1 MSKKKKAAKKPTP
14 LMQQYFKMKSK
25 YPDALLLYRVGDF
38 YETFGD
44 DAEKAANILGI
55 TLTSRNNGGSN
66 IALAGFP
73 HHSLD
78 LYLPRLVKA
87 GLRVAICEQLEK
99 PNKNTKLVKRGV
111 TEMITPGL
119 ALNDQLLDHKSNNF
133 LASVHFEGDSMGVAF
148 LDLSTGEFLVSEGSS
163 AQVEKLLQS
172 LQARE
177 IIYAST
183 RKEEMHVLTGTD
195 FHIYPLEE
203 WIFTLDFARPKLLDQ
218 FQVQNLKGFGI
229 EELKSAQIA
238 AGAILQY
245 LMRTENTQSAH
256 INSIRRLQSEE
267 YVWLDKFT
275 IRNLELIQ
283 SPHAT
288 GIPLYEI
295 LDDTISPMGARQMKK
310 WVVLPIN
317 DLDDI
322 KGRHDI
328 VEHYLSEESARADLR
343 EELESIGDLERLIS
357 KVPSKKINPRET
369 AQLKV
374 ALDRVPDIR
383 EKLESAKVAGLK
395 PMIHALNDCPTVR
408 AKIGTALM
416 ESPPPQIG
424 KEKVIADEFHPEL
437 DEYRSI
443 IKDSKKMLLDLQVK
457 EAEETGIQNLKVGF
471 NNVFGYYLEVT
482 NKYKNKG
489 MVPDHWI
496 RKQTLTNSERYIS
509 EELKILEE
517 KILTAE
523 EKSLEL
529 EAALYDELVSYLEAY
544 IEPIQLNART
554 LGKLDCLL
562 AFSQIAEMN
571 DYVRPVMDDEFII
584 DLKQARHPV
593 IEKSLP
599 TGEPFIPNDIYLDD
613 KEQQIMMIT
622 GPNMSGKS
630 AILRQT
636 ALIVLMAQMGC
647 FVPATSARIGRIDK
661 VFSRV
666 GASDNIS
673 SGESTF
679 MVEMNETSSIL
690 NNVSPRSLIL
700 LDEIGRGTS
709 TYDGISI
716 AWAIAEFL
724 HESTGGAPKTLFA
737 THYHELNQLADK
749 YERVKNYNVATKES
763 RNQIVFLRKL
773 QAGGSHHSFGIQ
785 VARMAGMPDLVID
798 RARQILSRLESKNI
812 QQKEET
818 QQKLAQMEPSTG
830 VQLSM
835 FGGVDPQWEAFRDE
849 LKNLDLSTMTPIECM
864 MKLKSIQ
871 ENLDENNKAPSKN
884 R

>member
-1 MSKKKKAAKKPTP
+1 MSKKKKAAKKTTP
-14 LMQQYFKMKSK
+14 LMKQYFQMKGK

-44 DAEKAANILGI
+44 DAVKAANILGI

-99 PNKNTKLVKRGV
+99 ATKNTKLVKRGV

-119 ALNDQLLDHKSNNF
+119 AMNDQLLDHKTNHF
-133 LASVHFEGDSMGVAF
+133 LASVHFENDGMGVAF
-148 LDLSTGEFLVSEGSS
+148 LDLSTGEFLVSEGSA
-163 AQVEKLLQS
+163 AQIDKLLQS

-177 IIYAST
+177 IIYSSS
-183 RKEEMHVLTGTD
+183 KKDEMQALTGSD
-195 FHIYPLEE
+195 FHTYPLEE
-203 WIFTLDFARPKLLDQ
+203 WIFTLDFTRPKLLDQ
-218 FQVQNLKGFGI
+218 FKVQNLKGFGI
-229 EELKSAQIA
+229 EELDRAQIA

-245 LMRTENTQSAH
+245 LLRTENTQSAH

-275 IRNLELIQ
+275 IRNLELLH

-288 GIPLYEI
+288 GIPLIDI
-295 LDDTISPMGARQMKK
+295 LDSTISPMGARQLKK

-317 DLDDI
+317 DLDNI
-322 KGRHDI
+322 RSRHDI
-328 VEHYLSEESARADLR
+328 VAHYFDHKEERTNLR
-343 EELESIGDLERLIS
+343 EELECIGDLERLIS

-374 ALDRVPDIR
+374 ALDRVPAIR
-383 EKLESAKVAGLK
+383 EKLELAKVAGLK
-395 PMIHALNDCPTVR
+395 PLIHGLNDCPTVR
-408 AKIGTALM
+408 GKIGSALM
-416 ESPPPQIG
+416 ESPPTQLG
-424 KEKVIADEFHPEL
+424 KEKVIADGFHPEL

-443 IKDSKKMLLDLQVK
+443 IKDSKQMLLNLQVK
-457 EAEETGIQNLKVGF
+457 EVEATGIQNLKVGF

-509 EELKILEE
+509 EELKILED
-517 KILTAE
+517 KILHAE
-523 EKSLEL
+523 EKGLDLE
-529 EAALYDELVSYLEAY
+529 EALYDELVTYLEEY
-544 IEPIQLNART
+544 IEPIQLNARI
-554 LGKLDCLL
+554 LGELDCLL
-562 AFSQIAEMN
+562 SFSQTAEMN
-571 DYVRPVMDDEFII
+571 DYVRPEMDDSFVI

-593 IEKSLP
+593 IEQSLP
-599 TGEPFIPNDIYLDD
+599 TGEPYIPNDIYLDEE
-613 KEQQIMMIT
+613 KQQIMMIT

-636 ALIVLMAQMGC
+636 ALIVLMAQMGG
-647 FVPATSARIGRIDK
+647 FVPASSARIGRIDK

-724 HESTGGAPKTLFA
+724 HESAEGAPKTLFA

-749 YERVKNYNVATKES
+749 YPRVKNYNVATKES
-763 RNQIVFLRKL
+763 KKHIVFLRKL

-785 VARMAGMPDLVID
+785 VARMAGMPDQVIQ
-798 RARQILSRLESKNI
+798 RARQILIRLESKNI

-818 QQKLAQMEPSTG
+818 EQKLASIERTSG

-835 FGGVDPQWEAFRDE
+835 FGNSDPQWEIIREE
-849 LKNLDLSTMTPIECM
+849 LNEADITTMTPIECM
-864 MKLKSIQ
+864 MKLKSLQ
-871 ENLDENNKAPSKN
+871 EKLEK
-884 R
+884 

>member
-1 MSKKKKAAKKPTP
+1 MK
-14 LMQQYFKMKSK
+14 QYFQMKSK

-38 YETFGD
+38 YETFAD
-44 DAEKAANILGI
+44 DAVKAANILGI
-55 TLTSRNNGGSN
+55 TLTSRNNGGSD

-99 PNKNTKLVKRGV
+99 PSKTKKIVKRGV
-111 TEMITPGL
+111 TEMVTPGL
-119 ALNDQLLDHKSNNF
+119 AFNEQLLDHKSNNF
-133 LASVHFEGDSMGVAF
+133 LASIHFADEVMGVAF

-163 AQVEKLLQS
+163 AEIDKLLQS
-172 LQARE
+172 LQPRE
-177 IIYAST
+177 IIFAST
-183 RKEEMHVLTGTD
+183 SKEKVQQFIGKD
-195 FHIYPLEE
+195 FHTYPLEE

-218 FQVQNLKGFGI
+218 FQVQNLRGFGI
-229 EELKSAQIA
+229 EDFHSAQIA

-245 LMRTENTQSAH
+245 LLRTENNQSAH
-256 INSIRRLQSEE
+256 INTIRRLQNEK

-275 IRNLELIQ
+275 IRNLELIH
-283 SPHAT
+283 SPHQT
-288 GIPLYEI
+288 GIPLYQV
-295 LDDTISPMGARQMKK
+295 LDATISPMGARLLKK

-317 DLDDI
+317 DLEEI
-322 KGRHDI
+322 QKRHEI
-328 VEHYLSEESARADLR
+328 VNHYVEKKVER
-343 EELESIGDLERLIS
+343 EELQKELEKIGDLERLIS
-357 KVPSKKINPRET
+357 KVPSRKINPRET
-369 AQLKV
+369 AQLKI
-374 ALDRVPDIR
+374 ALDRIPPIR
-383 EKLESAKVAGLK
+383 QALEKANIKGLK
-395 PMIHALNDCPTVR
+395 SLIHTLNDCPTVR
-408 AKIGTALM
+408 NKIKDALV
-416 ESPPPQIG
+416 EYPPSQLG
-424 KEKVIADEFHPEL
+424 KENVIANGFHPEL

-443 IKDSKKMLLDLQVK
+443 IKDSKQMLLDLQVREV
-457 EAEETGIQNLKVGF
+457 EATGIQNLKVGF

-482 NKYKNKG
+482 NKYKDKG
-489 MVPDHWI
+489 LVPDHWI

-509 EELKILEE
+509 EELKVLEE

-523 EKSLEL
+523 EKSLTL
-529 EAALYDELVSYLEAY
+529 EEDLFDKLVSYLEDY
-544 IEPIQLNART
+544 IQPVQLNAQT

-562 AFSQIAEMN
+562 SFAEISVLN
-571 DYVRPVMDDEFII
+571 DYVHPEMDESFVI

-593 IEKSLP
+593 IEQSLP

-647 FVPATSARIGRIDK
+647 FVPAQSARIGRIDK

-716 AWAIAEFL
+716 AWSIAEFL
-724 HESTGGAPKTLFA
+724 HTSAKGAPKTLFA
-737 THYHELNQLADK
+737 THYHELNQLAQK
-749 YERVKNYNVATKES
+749 YSRVKNYNVATKENQS
-763 RNQIVFLRKL
+763 QIVFLRKL

-785 VARMAGMPDLVID
+785 VAQMAGMPDTVIQ
-798 RARQILSRLESKNI
+798 RAKQVLSQLETKNI
-812 QQKEET
+812 QQKKET
-818 QQKLAQMEPSTG
+818 EDRLSDMESTIG
-830 VQLSM
+830 MQLSM
-835 FGGVDPQWEAFRDE
+835 FGNDPKWDTIRQEIE
-849 LKNLDLSTMTPIECM
+849 EIDLTTMTPIECM

-871 ENLDENNKAPSKN
+871 ESIKEKK
-884 R
+884 